1 MSPRALSAGEGLLS
15 RLKGNPRAILS
26 LLVGGYFMAQLD
38 MTVLV
43 VALPSIIGDLNA
55 TVTEGLWAVNSYVLT
70 VAVSLITTGR
80 LGDVLGQKRVFVCGL
95 AVFTVFS
102 LMCGLAHSPWQLIG
116 ARAFQGLGAALLLPQ
131 VLALITTVFPPERR
145 GTALGIRGSAGA
157 GAAVAG
163 PVIGGLLV
171 YAYDWRAVFFIN
183 VPIGLSLLLLA
194 LVLIPDLRSGKVRR
208 LDPTGVMLLSSAL
221 FCAVLAMTQ
230 GGAHRWNGWIVAIA
244 CCAIALMC
252 CFVYQQ
258 RRKQHA
264 EPLIP
269 FVLFRD
275 RNYSL
280 MTLAGASVSMSVL
293 SFTLILSFV
302 LQDGLKLAPLE
313 TGALIAPASLTSM
326 LLASFV
332 GRLSDRIDPRKLL
345 AAGLALSAIGMASL
359 TLSLDDEV
367 TWGGI
372 VASMMVVGAG
382 NSMLFTPLTGIA
394 LRHVTPDV
402 AGAASGLL
410 GTVLQFGSLA
420 GSAAV
425 GLLLHGWAVTE
436 HSTEAV
442 LTLLMLPL
450 LALLVAA
457 LASAAVR
464 GRAAIR

>member
-1 MSPRALSAGEGLLS
+1 MSPRAVSAGKGPLS
-15 RLKGNPRAILS
+15 HLKGDPRAILS

-38 MTVLV
+38 LTVLV
-43 VALPSIIGDLNA
+43 VALPSIVEDLDA
-55 TVTEGLWAVNSYVLT
+55 TVTEGLWAVNAYVLT
-70 VAVSLITTGR
+70 VTVSLITTGR

-95 AVFTVFS
+95 AVFTFFS

-131 VLALITTVFPPERR
+131 VLALITAVFPAERR

-171 YAYDWRAVFFIN
+171 HAYDWRAVFFIN

-208 LDPTGVMLLSSAL
+208 LDPMGVVLLSPAL
-221 FCAVLAMTQ
+221 FCAVLAVTRGSAHGWDGWSLAISCGAIVLM
-230 GGAHRWNGWIVAIA
+230 GG
-244 CCAIALMC
+244 
-252 CFVYQQ
+252 FVYQQ
-258 RRKQHA
+258 SGKQHA

-269 FVLFRD
+269 FVLLRD
-275 RNYSL
+275 RGYSL

-326 LLASFV
+326 LLAPFV
-332 GRLSDRIDPRKLL
+332 GRLSDRIDPRRLL
-345 AAGLALSAIGMASL
+345 VAGLILSAIGMASL
-359 TLSLDDEV
+359 TPSLHDGV
-367 TWGGI
+367 VWGGI
-372 VASMMVVGAG
+372 VASMVVVGAG

-394 LRHVTPDV
+394 LRRVTPDV

-410 GTVLQFGSLA
+410 GTVLQCGSLA
-420 GSAAV
+420 GSAAA
-425 GLLLHGWAVTE
+425 GLLLNGWAATE
-436 HSTEAV
+436 HSAEAV
-442 LTLLMLPL
+442 LTLLLLPL
-450 LALLVAA
+450 LALLLAA
-457 LASAAVR
+457 LASAGVR
-464 GRAAIR
+464 SRG

>member
-1 MSPRALSAGEGLLS
+1 MRS
-15 RLKGNPRAILS
+15 RAILP

-43 VALPSIIGDLNA
+43 VALPSIIRDLGA
-55 TVTEGLWAVNSYVLT
+55 TVPEGLWAVNAYVLT

-102 LMCGLAHSPWQLIG
+102 LMCGLAQSPWQLIG

-131 VLALITTVFPPERR
+131 VLALIMVVFPPERR
-145 GTALGIRGSAGA
+145 GTALGVRGAAGA

-171 YAYDWRAVFFIN
+171 HAYDWRAVFFIN

-208 LDPTGVMLLSSAL
+208 LDPIGVLLLSPAL
-221 FCAVLAMTQ
+221 LCAVLVMTQ
-230 GGAHRWNGWIVAIA
+230 GSAHRWNGWIVATA
-244 CCAIALMC
+244 CCAIVLMC
-252 CFVYQQ
+252 CFVRQQ
-258 RRKQHA
+258 SRKQHA

-269 FVLFRD
+269 FALFRD
-275 RNYSL
+275 RNYAL

-302 LQDGLKLAPLE
+302 LQDGHRLAPLA

-326 LLASFV
+326 LLAPFV
-332 GRLSDRIDPRKLL
+332 GRLSDRVDPKRLLL
-345 AAGLALSAIGMASL
+345 AGLVLSAVGMASL
-359 TLSLDDEV
+359 ALSLGAGV

-372 VASMMVVGAG
+372 IASMVVVGAG

-394 LRHVTPDV
+394 LRRVTPNV
-402 AGAASGLL
+402 AGTASGVL

-425 GLLLHGWAVTE
+425 GLLLHGRAAADG
-436 HSTEAV
+436 STGSV
-442 LTLLMLPL
+442 LTLLLLPL

-457 LASAAVR
+457 LAVHSVDRPAR
-464 GRAAIR
+464 DRSRWKISPS